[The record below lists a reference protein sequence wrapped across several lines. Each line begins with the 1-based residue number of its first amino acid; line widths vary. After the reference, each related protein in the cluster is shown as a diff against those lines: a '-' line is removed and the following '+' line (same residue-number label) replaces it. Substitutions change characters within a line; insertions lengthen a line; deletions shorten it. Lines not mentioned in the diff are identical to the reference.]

1 MKKKKNLSQDDEQM
15 DINPDISMFGY
26 CHLAFFDNEKL
37 ETPKLNQ
44 LIKSF
49 RKSVEFRHS
58 TRFLAGSEDKLKRL
72 FN

>member
-1 MKKKKNLSQDDEQM
+1 M

-26 CHLAFFDNEKL
+26 GHLAFFDNDNDKL
-37 ETPKLNQ
+37 ETLKLNQ
-44 LIKSF
+44 LINSF

-72 FN
+72 FNWLRPTSTDVEW